1 MKVLSRW
8 FALVVV
14 SGGALLG
21 ASPAVGQDSIEE
33 ALDLSEAD
41 LQGGNFDTFNIQVQ
55 DTELVKVLE
64 MLALQA
70 ERNVIPSRNVA
81 AVVSVN
87 LFDVTFEEALD
98 AVLTPNGFA
107 IEESSNGKFI
117 YVYTIEE
124 LQRKRELE
132 RKTEARMFELEHVSA
147 GDAAK
152 FATPLL
158 SERGKLSFIGD
169 VDGGIERDFNDM
181 GRDNWAHSA
190 ILVVNDYPEQLIR
203 IAELLAEIDT
213 PPKQVIIE
221 ATIASVQVTENDG
234 WGVDFSIIADLD
246 YTGLLNPLS
255 VVDDLLRGNRDVP
268 SGYTDPGTPVY
279 GSNSNAL
286 GAVSTAGNVAGG
298 PSSFKIGVMA
308 GDASVFLRALD
319 SVQDTMVLARPRL
332 MALNRQRAQVLVGE
346 RLAYLSTTSTDTTT
360 TQTVQYLDTGV
371 KLMFRPFISNDGSIR
386 MELYPSVSQ
395 ATRKEIGTTAGG
407 VIRVPD
413 EFTNEITTN
422 VRIRDGETLVLGGLF
437 QEQIQVSNSQVPFL
451 GDIPLVGAA
460 FQGYDNTIERREI
473 IFLITPTIVHDEL
486 IRSSGE
492 LGKQFVRDLR
502 VGTREGLLPWSRERR
517 SAQHNQDALEAM
529 NAGNFELAMFH
540 IDNSLRLKPAQPKMK
555 HLRRQISEDGDSEYY
570 DADLWDSA
578 LSDMIRARK
587 ATNQEKD
594 PAEENEP
601 TAAVPVAS
609 KGVTTSKP
617 KESFLLT
624 ALLSELGREPAVLAQ
639 SEPTEEVNDAMT
651 PNEEAWARLWRLAR
665 KTTGSDPVVATVLE
679 DSE

>member
-1 MKVLSRW
+1 MK
-8 FALVVV
+8 ALMRCTTLAVVAV
-14 SGGALLG
+14 GALLG
-21 ASPAVGQDSIEE
+21 ANHAVGQDSIEE
-33 ALDLSEAD
+33 SLGLSADD

-64 MLALQA
+64 MLALQG
-70 ERNVIPSRNVA
+70 ERNIIPSRNVA
-81 AVVSVN
+81 AVISVN
-87 LFDVTFEEALD
+87 LFDVTFDEALD
-98 AVLTPNGFA
+98 AILTPNGFA

-117 YVYTIEE
+117 YVYAIEE
-124 LQRKRELE
+124 LERKRQLE
-132 RKTEARMFELEHVSA
+132 RKTEARMFELEHLSA

-169 VDGGIERDFNDM
+169 VEGGIERDFNDM

-203 IAELLAEIDT
+203 IAELLGEIDT
-213 PPKQVIIE
+213 PPKQVIID

-234 WGVDFSIIADLD
+234 WGVDFSVIADLD

-255 VVDDLLRGNRDVP
+255 VVDDLLRGNKDVP

-395 ATRKEIGTTAGG
+395 ATRKEIGTSAGG
-407 VIRVPD
+407 VIKVPD

-437 QEQIQVSNSQVPFL
+437 QEHTQVTNSQVPFL
-451 GDIPLVGAA
+451 GDIPFLGSA
-460 FQGYDNTIERREI
+460 FQGYDNSIERREI

-492 LGKQFVRDLR
+492 LGKQFVKELR

-540 IDNSLRLKPAQPKMK
+540 IDNSLRLNGAQPKMK
-555 HLRRQISEDGDSEYY
+555 HLRRQISEDGDEEYY

-587 ATNQEKD
+587 DQGQTEVPVDETEPKA
-594 PAEENEP
+594 AE
-601 TAAVPVAS
+601 PVAS
-609 KGVTTSKP
+609 HGVTSSSP
-617 KESFLLT
+617 KESALLS
-624 ALLSELGREPAVLAQ
+624 ALLSELDHDLEVIAP
-639 SEPTEEVNDAMT
+639 SEPSDDPNAIT
-651 PNEEAWARLWRLAR
+651 PNTEAWARLWRLAR
-665 KTTGSDPVVATVLE
+665 NATGSDPVVATATE